1 MDIDRGLRSSRRSR
15 NTILAKHAIWF
26 FTKLSERLR
35 LLFFVLNG
43 EKEPM
48 HHDRDID
55 HPFDFSAF
63 CRTSTVSEHSKFRET
78 CRCITH
84 GKVLNLCHHDS
95 FLHIFEQ
102 HHVQNEQL
110 DSPDYGLVSSVVFIQ
125 LLFVSVSPSVLLHHS
140 HTSSSRVNH
149 AVIFFW

>member
-1 MDIDRGLRSSRRSR
+1 MRSGSSQSS
-15 NTILAKHAIWF
+15 LKG
-26 FTKLSERLR
+26 LR
-35 LLFFVLNG
+35 LLFFVLNSG
-43 EKEPM
+43 EKPM
-48 HHDRDID
+48 YHDRDID
-55 HPFDFSAF
+55 HPIDVLHFADLPHFLN
-63 CRTSTVSEHSKFRET
+63 TLNWKT

-84 GKVLNLCHHDS
+84 GNVLNLCHHDS

-125 LLFVSVSPSVLLHHS
+125 PLFVSVSPSVHLHHS

-149 AVIFFW
+149 AVIFFQ